1 VKKTPSFQLELFF
14 RDFAQLHYKKGETIL
29 RAEDTPTGVYFLS
42 KGFVRLYAVSQKGEE
57 LTLII
62 FKSGD
67 FFPVMWAVNNA
78 RTNYYL
84 ETMTNVDLW
93 RVPQDKFLVFIKSN
107 PEVFFE
113 LTSKILVRFGGLLK
127 RMEYL
132 VFGNA
137 YAKVAS
143 IITICAERFG
153 RREKGKVIIEVPL
166 THSDLASMVGVTR
179 ETASIEIKKI
189 EKKGL
194 IGHQGRLIVVK
205 NLKGL
210 RKESL
215 LES

>member
-1 VKKTPSFQLELFF
+1 MKKTPSSQLELFF

-29 RAEDTPTGVYFLS
+29 RAEDFPTGVYFLA
-42 KGFVRLYAVSQKGEE
+42 KGFTRLYAVSRKGEE

-62 FKSGD
+62 FKPGD

-84 ETMTNVDLW
+84 EAMTNVDIW

>member
-1 VKKTPSFQLELFF
+1 MKKTPSSQLELFF

>member
-1 VKKTPSFQLELFF
+1 MKKTPSSQLELFF

-29 RAEDTPTGVYFLS
+29 RAEDFPTGVYFLA
-42 KGFVRLYAVSQKGEE
+42 KGFTRLYAVSRKGEE

-62 FKSGD
+62 FKPGD

>member
-1 VKKTPSFQLELFF
+1 MGDILKDNLMQFSEKEEIRKT
-14 RDFAQLHYKKGETIL
+14 
-29 RAEDTPTGVYFLS
+29 
-42 KGFVRLYAVSQKGEE
+42 
-57 LTLII
+57 
-62 FKSGD
+62 GD

>member
-1 VKKTPSFQLELFF
+1 MKKTPTLRLELFF
-14 RDFAQLHYKKGETIL
+14 RDFRKLHYKKGETIL
-29 RAEDTPTGVYFLS
+29 RAEDSPTGVYLLT
-42 KGFVRLYAVSQKGEE
+42 KGFVRLYAVSKSGEI

-62 FKSGD
+62 FKPGD
-67 FFPVMWAVNNA
+67 FFPVMWAINNV
-78 RTNYYL
+78 RTDYYL
-84 ETMTNVDLW
+84 EAMTNVDLW
-93 RVPQDKFLVFIKSN
+93 RAGQDKFVAFIKSN

-143 IITICAERFG
+143 IITICAERFS
-153 RREKGKVIIEVPL
+153 RSEKGKVIIEVPL

-205 NLKGL
+205 NLRGL